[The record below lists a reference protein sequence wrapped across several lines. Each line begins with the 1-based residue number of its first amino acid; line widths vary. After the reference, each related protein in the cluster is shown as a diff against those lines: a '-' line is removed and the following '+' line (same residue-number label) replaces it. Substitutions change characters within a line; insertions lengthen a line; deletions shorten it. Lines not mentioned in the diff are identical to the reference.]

1 MPFAGSWY
9 SGMLRRSGSDGTC
22 FLAISILRD
31 CCLSFWY
38 LIGLGCTNDHFRRL
52 WQSFILKSSAPALV
66 RVCRLLGWR
75 EAQSRMRSCESEEDI
90 PRHCQYFLQ
99 VPGNLLTNS
108 FLHISEFIWSYPCYT
123 HARTPDPTQPGL
135 AGTSQS
141 RCRKAGETDGR
152 T

>member
-1 MPFAGSWY
+1 MPFAGSWD
-9 SGMLRRSGSDGTC
+9 SGMLRRSDSDGTY

-52 WQSFILKSSAPALV
+52 WQGFILKSCAPALV
-66 RVCRLLGWR
+66 RVCGLLGWR
-75 EAQSRMRSCESEEDI
+75 KAQSRMRSCEFEEDI
-90 PRHCQYFLQ
+90 PGHCQYFFQ
-99 VPGNLLTNS
+99 VRDNPLTNS
-108 FLHISEFIWSYPCYT
+108 ALLISELIWPYPCYT
-123 HARTPDPTQPGL
+123 HARTPDPTQSGL

-141 RCRKAGETDGR
+141 RCREAGETDGR